1 MKAKYCCDAEKYQEY
16 YASQSGSGIPGFVG
30 TRYQR
35 GAGLGSMLASL
46 MKYVTPLLKEGASAL
61 GKVVLKKGLDYGG
74 KLLSQKH
81 IKRPASA
88 RSSRRRSKRARKV
101 F

>member
-1 MKAKYCCDAEKYQEY
+1 MKAKYCCDAARYQQY
-16 YASQSGSGIPGFVG
+16 YARQSGSGIPGFVG

-35 GAGLGSMLASL
+35 GAGLGSMLAGL

-61 GKVVLKKGLDYGG
+61 GKVFLKKGLDYGG
-74 KLLSQKH
+74 KLLSKKR

-88 RSSRRRSKRARKV
+88 RPTKRKSKRTRKV